1 MEKNN
6 NFNVVLLYWWR
17 INNLVYNNIIQNY
30 KITMSFVVIL
40 LLTTLPRTIL
50 TKHLLIVFYITIIS
64 TVFLTK
70 YIF

>member
-1 MEKNN
+1 MEKKY

-30 KITMSFVVIL
+30 KITMSFLVIL
-40 LLTTLPRTIL
+40 LLTTLPTTIL

>member
-1 MEKNN
+1 MEKKY

-30 KITMSFVVIL
+30 KITMSFLVIL
-40 LLTTLPRTIL
+40 FLTTIL

>member
-1 MEKNN
+1 MEKKY

-40 LLTTLPRTIL
+40 LLTTLPTTIL